1 MKLTFSTQLLTLNY
15 LLYSTTD
22 AAPQFL
28 KKLTPFTKSWFQ
40 ILITLK
46 SMRCR
51 GASLQLIMAGSKSY
65 IPTGIF
71 AKARFHIFNRN
82 SISIVISGDGISIKN
97 FINPTIFKKKGS
109 ERCNLPK
116 DGEFKT
122 QPVEKN
128 FEVNKYSKINQFQ
141 PPPSC
146 KSCLSIK
153 VRSYIQLYVRLLGTY
168 IETKSRSYHLESLIT
183 TPS

>member
-1 MKLTFSTQLLTLNY
+1 MLRLKFNISTHVL
-15 LLYSTTD
+15 
-22 AAPQFL
+22 
-28 KKLTPFTKSWFQ
+28 TKSWFQ
-40 ILITLK
+40 ISIALK

-97 FINPTIFKKKGS
+97 FVNPTSFKKGS
-109 ERCNLPK
+109 ERRNLPK

-122 QPVEKN
+122 QPVEKK
-128 FEVNKYSKINQFQ
+128 FEVNKNSKINKFQ
-141 PPPSC
+141 PPPSHF
-146 KSCLSIK
+146 LPPTL
-153 VRSYIQLYVRLLGTY
+153 RTY
-168 IETKSRSYHLESLIT
+168 C
-183 TPS
+183 

>member
-97 FINPTIFKKKGS
+97 FINPTSFKKGS
-109 ERCNLPK
+109 ERYNLPK

-122 QPVEKN
+122 QPVEKK

-146 KSCLSIK
+146 NHVYPL
-153 VRSYIQLYVRLLGTY
+153 RWD
-168 IETKSRSYHLESLIT
+168 LIFNYMFVC
-183 TPS
+183 

>member
-1 MKLTFSTQLLTLNY
+1 MANRPFITQLLTLNY

-51 GASLQLIMAGSKSY
+51 GASLQLIIAGSKSY

-71 AKARFHIFNRN
+71 AKARFHIFKKN
-82 SISIVISGDGISIKN
+82 SISIVISGDGISIK
-97 FINPTIFKKKGS
+97 I
-109 ERCNLPK
+109 
-116 DGEFKT
+116 
-122 QPVEKN
+122 
-128 FEVNKYSKINQFQ
+128 
-141 PPPSC
+141 
-146 KSCLSIK
+146 LSIPQGFFFLFQK
-153 VRSYIQLYVRLLGTY
+153 KFR
-168 IETKSRSYHLESLIT
+168 ETQFTERWRVQNSANRKEI
-183 TPS
+183 

>member
-97 FINPTIFKKKGS
+97 FINPTSFKKGS

-168 IETKSRSYHLESLIT
+168 LETKSRSYHLESLIT